1 MGSKTKTFTFEEVAK
16 HNHRKDCWIIVK
28 GKCKSPRVYSP
39 QFPNNWYQS
48 QVYDVTPFLDD
59 HPGGD
64 EVLVTAT
71 EKDAT
76 TDFEDI
82 GHSDSATQMMEKYF
96 VGEVDTNTLPAQV
109 TSNNS
114 VRQPTQAPPA
124 YNNQSS
130 GFVVKMLQYIVPLL
144 ILAFAFGLQYY
155 GKKNKSTESE
165 N

>member
-28 GKCKSPRVYSP
+28 GK
-39 QFPNNWYQS
+39 
-48 QVYDVTPFLDD
+48 VYDVTPFLDD

>member
-28 GKCKSPRVYSP
+28 GKV
-39 QFPNNWYQS
+39 
-48 QVYDVTPFLDD
+48 VYDVTPFLDD

>member
-28 GKCKSPRVYSP
+28 GK
-39 QFPNNWYQS
+39 
-48 QVYDVTPFLDD
+48 VYDVTPFLDD

-82 GHSDSATQMMEKYF
+82 GHSDSATEMMEKYF

-109 TSNNS
+109 TSSSS
-114 VRQPTQAPPA
+114 VRPPTQAPA

-130 GFVVKMLQYIVPLL
+130 GFVVKILQYIVPLL

-155 GKKNKSTESE
+155 GKKSKSE

>member
-28 GKCKSPRVYSP
+28 GK
-39 QFPNNWYQS
+39 
-48 QVYDVTPFLDD
+48 VYDVTSFLDD

-82 GHSDSATQMMEKYF
+82 GHSESAIESMETYF
-96 VGEVDTNTLPAQV
+96 VGEVDTTSLPAKV
-109 TSNNS
+109 TNNTPLP
-114 VRQPTQAPPA
+114 PTQAPVHS
-124 YNNQSS
+124 NQSS
-130 GFVVKMLQYIVPLL
+130 GFVKILQYLVPLL
-144 ILAFAFGLQYY
+144 ILGLAFALQYY
-155 GKKNKSTESE
+155 GKKNNSTKSE

>member
-1 MGSKTKTFTFEEVAK
+1 
-16 HNHRKDCWIIVK
+16 
-28 GKCKSPRVYSP
+28 
-39 QFPNNWYQS
+39 
-48 QVYDVTPFLDD
+48 
-59 HPGGD
+59 
-64 EVLVTAT
+64 
-71 EKDAT
+71 
-76 TDFEDI
+76 
-82 GHSDSATQMMEKYF
+82 MMEKYF

-155 GKKNKSTESE
+155 GKKTSPLSQKIEFEFVTIVLVVIIDWWQCCFFSFLFGVSFKTTSLSQIPCGD
-165 N
+165 